1 MFEDDRLPTFLLF
14 FRHDGVT
21 ERQEAEKILNLGFS
35 VLHRLHQAVVVEGKL
50 WIGQFVPGEVNL
62 LGFLQNEQSE

>member
-1 MFEDDRLPTFLLF
+1 MFEDERLPTFLLF

-21 ERQEAEKILNLGFS
+21 ERQEAEKFLNLGFS

-50 WIGQFVPGEVNL
+50 WIGQCVPGEVNL
-62 LGFLQNEQSE
+62 LGFLQNKQSE